1 MSSKYVQ
8 VYNAL
13 KKQIESGEYAIGE
26 ALPAEAVL
34 QEKFRVSRDT
44 VRKSLGML
52 ENQGYIQKGRGRAA
66 VVVERGAYNFPFAEI
81 LSFKELNAHLSR
93 QTETEVENLEI
104 LSDRET
110 IENLFEDDEERE
122 VYDLLR
128 VRLIE
133 GERVIV
139 DHDYFKRSVVKN
151 LPLRACRDSVYAYLE
166 NELGLEIG
174 YATKEIVVEDATEDD
189 KRYLDMKEY
198 GLVVVVR
205 SYTYTKDNQLF
216 QYTESRHRPDYFRFV
231 EVAQRKKS

>member
-216 QYTESRHRPDYFRFV
+216 QYTESRHRSDYFRFV
-231 EVAQRKKS
+231 EVAQRKKL

>member
-104 LSDRET
+104 LSDREI

-231 EVAQRKKS
+231 EVAQRKKL

>member
-34 QEKFRVSRDT
+34 QEKFRASRDT

-231 EVAQRKKS
+231 EVAQRKKL

>member
-104 LSDRET
+104 LSDREI

>member
-93 QTETEVENLEI
+93 QTETGVENLEI

-231 EVAQRKKS
+231 EVAQRKKL

>member
-231 EVAQRKKS
+231 EVAQRKKL

>member
-13 KKQIESGEYAIGE
+13 KKQIVSGEYAIGV

-151 LPLRACRDSVYAYLE
+151 LPLRACRDTVYAYLE

-231 EVAQRKKS
+231 EVAQRKKL

>member
-52 ENQGYIQKGRGRAA
+52 ENQGYIQKGRGRTA

-189 KRYLDMKEY
+189 RRYLDMKRY
-198 GLVVVVR
+198 DLVVVVR
-205 SYTYTKDNQLF
+205 SYTYTKENVLF
-216 QYTESRHRPDYFRFV
+216 QFTESRHRPDCFRFV
-231 EVAQRKKS
+231 EVAQRKKI

>member
-231 EVAQRKKS
+231 KVAQRKKL

>member
-52 ENQGYIQKGRGRAA
+52 ENQGYIQKGRGRTA

-151 LPLRACRDSVYAYLE
+151 LPLRACRDSVYALS
-166 NELGLEIG
+166 LIH
-174 YATKEIVVEDATEDD
+174 I
-189 KRYLDMKEY
+189 
-198 GLVVVVR
+198 
-205 SYTYTKDNQLF
+205 
-216 QYTESRHRPDYFRFV
+216 
-231 EVAQRKKS
+231 